1 MPEQILVPSAD
12 TYTNYANQ
20 NPSPSVGDSVRFS
33 VQGDANYW
41 RHALIRFYP
50 IVVPEG
56 EEIVQ
61 AKLRL
66 NVDSKTGTGG
76 VDLYKTAGG
85 WPEAT
90 TNWTNEP
97 VSGDFLGKQTVPA
110 AGQWIEWD
118 VTSGLNATTGSNQ
131 MNFVLQ
137 TGDPGYYGFRSSEA
151 VDSTLRPQL
160 VLTTNVIGETEP
172 PPPPP
177 DGDGTTAADTL
188 NWGSVIGGDEFTGS
202 AIDTSKWSLYNSA
215 GHAGNG
221 LRRPEAWSVQ
231 DGYARVSGDANGTT
245 GGMSAKY
252 PGADAKYGRWEA
264 RIRASDSE
272 SKYHPVLILWPASG
286 NWPTD
291 GEIDFAERPGGS
303 TNQNKVSFYL
313 HYSSTNQQTQ
323 TSKTHDW
330 SQWHNFA
337 VDWTADAVVGYVD
350 GVEWFR
356 DEDKSHLPPGPMH
369 LTAQLD
375 WFPVSGQSTTPSTLD
390 IAWVRQYAPA
400 GSTPP
405 PPPPTGDVRIA
416 ACGDMNGVRTTSS
429 TSASYKNG
437 KAIGDELEAGTVD
450 HFFGLGDFQYD
461 IGYRADLVNYWLPGW
476 SRTKSKLWWISAPNH
491 DWQPGRNSDL
501 APFMNGEFSESPV
514 KSAAN
519 QAKGTLTNGQPY
531 SQDFGNW
538 HFAFLSTALWRY
550 DVPAAQAVT
559 TWLDADLADAKAR
572 GKHLGVCY
580 HDPYFTSA
588 TSSHDRETDVKP
600 WIDVMYKHRVKLTLS
615 GSQHNYERSYPVS
628 NTDAQVSDGMT
639 AFQVSTG
646 GIGLR
651 SFTSNPSYIAKKFSD
666 TWGYLVLTLHDDG
679 SFDWV
684 FKRTSGG
691 SNTDSG
697 SRS

>member
-97 VSGDFLGKQTVPA
+97 VSCDFLGKQTVPA

-221 LRRPEAWSVQ
+221 LRRPEAWS
-231 DGYARVSGDANGTT
+231 
-245 GGMSAKY
+245 
-252 PGADAKYGRWEA
+252 
-264 RIRASDSE
+264 
-272 SKYHPVLILWPASG
+272 
-286 NWPTD
+286 
-291 GEIDFAERPGGS
+291 
-303 TNQNKVSFYL
+303 
-313 HYSSTNQQTQ
+313 
-323 TSKTHDW
+323 
-330 SQWHNFA
+330 
-337 VDWTADAVVGYVD
+337 
-350 GVEWFR
+350 
-356 DEDKSHLPPGPMH
+356 
-369 LTAQLD
+369 
-375 WFPVSGQSTTPSTLD
+375 
-390 IAWVRQYAPA
+390 
-400 GSTPP
+400 
-405 PPPPTGDVRIA
+405 
-416 ACGDMNGVRTTSS
+416 
-429 TSASYKNG
+429 
-437 KAIGDELEAGTVD
+437 TVC
-450 HFFGLGDFQYD
+450 
-461 IGYRADLVNYWLPGW
+461 
-476 SRTKSKLWWISAPNH
+476 
-491 DWQPGRNSDL
+491 
-501 APFMNGEFSESPV
+501 E
-514 KSAAN
+514 
-519 QAKGTLTNGQPY
+519 
-531 SQDFGNW
+531 
-538 HFAFLSTALWRY
+538 
-550 DVPAAQAVT
+550 
-559 TWLDADLADAKAR
+559 
-572 GKHLGVCY
+572 
-580 HDPYFTSA
+580 
-588 TSSHDRETDVKP
+588 
-600 WIDVMYKHRVKLTLS
+600 
-615 GSQHNYERSYPVS
+615 
-628 NTDAQVSDGMT
+628 
-639 AFQVSTG
+639 
-646 GIGLR
+646 
-651 SFTSNPSYIAKKFSD
+651 
-666 TWGYLVLTLHDDG
+666 
-679 SFDWV
+679 
-684 FKRTSGG
+684 
-691 SNTDSG
+691 
-697 SRS
+697 